1 MVMAVKHQVLM
12 SRNPRH
18 LVMVT
23 LNHLD
28 AIRDFVAMRSGQE
41 QVVANIQLAYE
52 LLLQVHCVLLLNVR
66 TISTRNF
73 RVFALSFEGF
83 FLEF

>member
-52 LLLQVHCVLLLNVR
+52 LLLQVHYVLLLNIR
-66 TISTRNF
+66 IS
-73 RVFALSFEGF
+73 SFCLEFWF